1 MPRTSALFA
10 VCFVSGLLGAL
21 FTSLFLWLGGEWG
34 IIRLLGINFSPSITW
49 PALYPHM
56 FAGGLW
62 GLLFF
67 FTVASPRSRRYWIRK
82 SLWVAL
88 VPALVNIVHIY
99 PNVQHQGIG
108 GINLG
113 ILTPGLIILSWL
125 VWGLFT
131 GFFARLLW
139 GR

>member
-1 MPRTSALFA
+1 MPKTSALLA

-21 FTSLFLWLGGEWG
+21 FSCLFLWLGGEWG
-34 IIRLLGINFSPSITW
+34 IIQLLGINFSRSIAL
-49 PALYPHM
+49 PALYAPL

-67 FTVASPRSRRYWIRK
+67 VSVASPRSRRFWIRK

-88 VPALVNIVHIY
+88 IPALVDIAYIY
-99 PNVQHQGIG
+99 PQVQNQGIG
-108 GINLG
+108 GVNLG
-113 ILTPGLIILSWL
+113 MLMPGLIILSWL

>member
-1 MPRTSALFA
+1 MPKTSTLFA

-21 FTSLFLWLGGEWG
+21 FSSLFLWLGSEWG
-34 IIRLLGINFSPSITW
+34 IIRILGINLSRSIAL
-49 PALYPHM
+49 PALYPLM

-67 FTVASPRSRRYWIRK
+67 VSVASPRSRRFWIRK

-88 VPALVNIVHIY
+88 IPALVDIAYIY
-99 PNVQHQGIG
+99 PQVQNQGIG

-113 ILTPGLIILSWL
+113 ILMPGLIILSWL
-125 VWGLFT
+125 VWGFFT

>member
-1 MPRTSALFA
+1 MPKTSALLA
-10 VCFVSGLLGAL
+10 VCFVSGLLGVL
-21 FTSLFLWLGGEWG
+21 FSHLFLWLGDQWG
-34 IIRLLGINFSPSITW
+34 FIRFLGISHSYSIDLHS
-49 PALYPHM
+49 LYAPL

-67 FTVASPRSRRYWIRK
+67 LTIAAPKRRRQWIRK
-82 SLWVAL
+82 ALWVSL
-88 VPALVNIVHIY
+88 IPALIDVIY
-99 PNVQHQGIG
+99 VFPQHHHGLG

-113 ILTPGLIILSWL
+113 LLMPGLIFLSWL
-125 VWGLFT
+125 AWGFFT

>member
-1 MPRTSALFA
+1 MPKASALFA

-21 FTSLFLWLGGEWG
+21 FSSLFLWLGGEWS
-34 IIRLLGINFSPSITW
+34 IIQMLGINFSRSI
-49 PALYPHM
+49 ALPVLYAPL

-67 FTVASPRSRRYWIRK
+67 FTVASPRSRRFWIRK
-82 SLWVAL
+82 SLWIAL
-88 VPALVNIVHIY
+88 VPALVDIAYIY
-99 PNVQHQGIG
+99 PQVQNVGIG

-113 ILTPGLIILSWL
+113 MLMPGLIILSWL

>member
-1 MPRTSALFA
+1 MPKTSTLFA

-21 FTSLFLWLGGEWG
+21 FSSLFLWLGGEWG
-34 IIRLLGINFSPSITW
+34 IIQTLGINLSRSIAL
-49 PALYPHM
+49 PALYAPL

-67 FTVASPRSRRYWIRK
+67 VTVASSRSRRFWIRK

-88 VPALVNIVHIY
+88 IPALVDIAYFY
-99 PNVQHQGIG
+99 PQVQNQGVG

-113 ILTPGLIILSWL
+113 MLMPGLIIVSWL

>member
-1 MPRTSALFA
+1 MPKASALFA
-10 VCFVSGLLGAL
+10 VCFVAGLLGAL
-21 FTSLFLWLGGEWG
+21 FSSLFLWLGGEWG
-34 IIRLLGINFSPSITW
+34 IIHLLGINSSRSIALPS
-49 PALYPHM
+49 LYAPL

-62 GLLFF
+62 GLLYF

-82 SLWVAL
+82 SLWVAMI
-88 VPALVNIVHIY
+88 PALVDIVYIY
-99 PNVQHQGIG
+99 PQLQNQGIG

-113 ILTPGLIILSWL
+113 LLMPGLVIVSWL

>member
-1 MPRTSALFA
+1 MPKTSTLFA

-21 FTSLFLWLGGEWG
+21 FSSLLLWLGSEWG
-34 IIRLLGINFSPSITW
+34 IIQILGINLSRSIAL
-49 PALYPHM
+49 PALYPLM

-67 FTVASPRSRRYWIRK
+67 VTVASPRSRRFWIRK

-88 VPALVNIVHIY
+88 IPALVDIAYIY
-99 PNVQHQGIG
+99 PQVQNQGIG

-113 ILTPGLIILSWL
+113 MLMPGLIILSWL
-125 VWGLFT
+125 AWGFFT

>member
-1 MPRTSALFA
+1 MPKASALLA

-21 FTSLFLWLGGEWG
+21 FSSLFLWLCGDFGVL
-34 IIRLLGINFSPSITW
+34 RLLGISFSRSL
-49 PALYPHM
+49 ALPTLYAPL

-67 FTVASPRSRRYWIRK
+67 LTVASPRSRRYWIRK
-82 SLWVAL
+82 SLWVAMI
-88 VPALVNIVHIY
+88 PALVDIAYIY
-99 PNVQHQGIG
+99 PQLQNQGIG

-113 ILTPGLIILSWL
+113 MLMPGLIILIWL

>member
-1 MPRTSALFA
+1 MPKASALFS

-21 FTSLFLWLGGEWG
+21 FSSLFLWLGGEWG
-34 IIRLLGINFSPSITW
+34 FIRLIGINFSHSIAL
-49 PALYPHM
+49 PALYAPL

-67 FTVASPRSRRYWIRK
+67 FTVASPRSRRFWIRK
-82 SLWVAL
+82 SLWFAL
-88 VPALVNIVHIY
+88 IPALVDIAYIY
-99 PNVQHQGIG
+99 PQVQHLGIG
-108 GINLG
+108 GSNLG
-113 ILTPGLIILSWL
+113 MLMPGLIILSWL